1 MMPIIANSY
10 PSKLIIEGD
19 SLEPDRKQVGLG
31 GHKKLAFLE
40 SLAGTLET
48 NNWLIIKRNKIGDE

>member
-1 MMPIIANSY
+1 MPIIANSY

-31 GHKKLAFLE
+31 GHKKLAFFGVL
-40 SLAGTLET
+40 GW
-48 NNWLIIKRNKIGDE
+48 NFRDKQLINYVIK

>member
-1 MMPIIANSY
+1 MPIIANSY

-19 SLEPDRKQVGLG
+19 SLDQIGSKLDLEAG

-40 SLAGTLET
+40 SLRLE
-48 NNWLIIKRNKIGDE
+48 L